1 MIRIFRTTKIWA
13 GVSFFVLTIL
23 FGSFY
28 PVSYVF
34 ADQAADAAQAKLQA
48 EYDDL
53 QKDIT
58 KWQGILNDTKA
69 KSTGLQGDIKYLD
82 AKIKE
87 AQLTIQ
93 AKNIA
98 IQKLGGQINDKNKK
112 ISDLNSKIEKGKASL
127 AQILRKT
134 KVIDAYSLPQIMLDN
149 RNLSDFYKDLDTFST
164 VQKAMHD
171 HFVMIDQAK
180 VDTEIEKKQ
189 LDEKK
194 NQEADAKHEVE
205 VKKTTITQTKVEKNQ
220 LLTVTKGQ
228 EAAYQTV
235 LAEKQA
241 KAAKIR
247 AALFKLRDTQG
258 ISFGDALQYANVVSA
273 KTGVRSALILA
284 ILTQESDLGK
294 NQGSCLVTN
303 LETGDGVGKN
313 SGTPFER
320 VMFSTSKTSPNR
332 PNDTK
337 AFEQIT
343 SRLGRD
349 WKTQPVSCPPG
360 YTYFVGRGFGGGMG
374 PSQFIPSTWEGL
386 KNRIGGLLGIGGNE
400 VDPWNPQ
407 DAFMATGLYL
417 SDLGASGGSFTSERN
432 AACKYYSGSTC
443 QPGRKPANVFYGDQV
458 MQNADSIQSN
468 IDFLKGL

>member
-1 MIRIFRTTKIWA
+1 MIRILQTTKVWA
-13 GVSFFVLTIL
+13 GASFFVLAII
-23 FGSFY
+23 FGFFY
-28 PVSYVF
+28 PVFIVL
-34 ADQAADAAQAKLQA
+34 ADPTADAAQAKLQA
-48 EYDDL
+48 EYDEL

-98 IQKLGGQINDKNKK
+98 IQKLGGQISDKNKK
-112 ISDLNSKIEKGKASL
+112 INDLNEKIVKGKTSL

-134 KVIDAYSLPQIMLDN
+134 NAIDSYSLAQIMLDN
-149 RNLSDFYKDLDTFST
+149 KNLSDFYKDLDTFSI

-171 HFVMIDQAK
+171 HFVMIDQTK
-180 VDTEIEKKQ
+180 TSVEIEKKQ

-205 VKKTTITQTKVEKNQ
+205 VKKTTITQSKVEKNQ

-247 AALFKLRDTQG
+247 AALFRLRDSQG
-258 ISFGDALQYANVVSA
+258 ISFGDALQYANAASA
-273 KTGVRSALILA
+273 KTGVRPALILA

-303 LETGDGVGKN
+303 IDTGDGAGKN
-313 SGTPFER
+313 TGTPFEK
-320 VMFSTSKTSPNR
+320 VMKSPR
-332 PNDTK
+332 DTVPFK
-337 AFEQIT
+337 NIT
-343 SRLGRD
+343 ARLGLD
-349 WKTQPVSCPPG
+349 WKMQAVSCPPG
-360 YTYFVGRGFGGGMG
+360 YTWTANRGYGGGMG
-374 PSQFIPSTWEGL
+374 PSQFIPSTWEL
-386 KNRIGGLLGIGGNE
+386 FKTRLGVLVGKSAE
-400 VDPWNPQ
+400 QVDPWNPQ
-407 DAFMATGLYL
+407 DAFMATGLYM

-432 AACKYYSGSTC
+432 AACKYYSGSSC

-458 MQNADSIQSN
+458 MQNADSIQNN

>member
-1 MIRIFRTTKIWA
+1 MIRILQTTKVWA
-13 GVSFFVLTIL
+13 GASFFVLAII
-23 FGSFY
+23 FGFFY
-28 PVSYVF
+28 PVFTVF
-34 ADQAADAAQAKLQA
+34 ADPAADAAQAKLQA
-48 EYDDL
+48 EYDEL

-98 IQKLGGQINDKNKK
+98 IQKLGGQISDKNKK
-112 ISDLNSKIEKGKASL
+112 INDLNEKIVKGKTSL

-134 KVIDAYSLPQIMLDN
+134 NAIDSYSLAQIMLDN
-149 RNLSDFYKDLDTFST
+149 KNLSDFYKDLDTFSI

-171 HFVMIDQAK
+171 HFVMIDQTK
-180 VDTEIEKKQ
+180 TSVEIEKKQ

-205 VKKTTITQTKVEKNQ
+205 VKKTTITQSKVEKNQ

-247 AALFKLRDTQG
+247 AALFRLRDSQG
-258 ISFGDALQYANVVSA
+258 ISFGDALQYANAASA
-273 KTGVRSALILA
+273 KTGVRPALILA

-303 LETGDGVGKN
+303 IDTGDGAGKN
-313 SGTPFER
+313 TGTPFEK
-320 VMFSTSKTSPNR
+320 VMKSPR
-332 PNDTK
+332 DTVPFK
-337 AFEQIT
+337 NIT
-343 SRLGRD
+343 ARLGLD
-349 WKTQPVSCPPG
+349 WKMQAVSCPPG
-360 YTYFVGRGFGGGMG
+360 YTWTANRGYGGGMG
-374 PSQFIPSTWEGL
+374 PSQFIPSTWEL
-386 KNRIGGLLGIGGNE
+386 FKTRLGVLVGKSAE
-400 VDPWNPQ
+400 QVDPWNPQ
-407 DAFMATGLYL
+407 DAFMATGLYM

-432 AACKYYSGSTC
+432 AACKYYSGSSC

-458 MQNADSIQSN
+458 MQNADSIQNN